1 MSGQKK
7 TPSSEREQTDESLR
21 VERDKADEALGEA
34 GVDEIA
40 DAVLSR
46 ARLRADEVL
55 ATARA
60 RTDRESAL
68 SAPGVARPTVERERV
83 LEDRALQQ
91 ERSGADEVLRL
102 ERAEH
107 QAFLARERQETDKDL
122 LSERARADHA
132 LATRDEFLGFVSHEL
147 RNLLTSMVLLA
158 RVIGK
163 EVEVEG
169 HTEQVSKHAQRIERA
184 GARMDRL
191 IGDLIDVASIEAGA
205 LAVVPELSD
214 AAHVVAEAVQTFQA
228 QAAAADIQLAV
239 EVVPS
244 PLPGAFDAARILQ
257 VLVNLLSN
265 ALKFT
270 PTKGKVTI
278 RAERVGDE
286 LKLAVSD
293 TGEGIPPTKLDAV
306 FERFVQV
313 TKGDRRG
320 VGLGL
325 YISKCIVVGHGGRI
339 WAESKLGHGSTI
351 CFTLPANAS
360 C

>member
-1 MSGQKK
+1 MPVHK

-34 GVDEIA
+34 GLEETA

-46 ARLRADEVL
+46 ARARADAVL

-60 RTDRESAL
+60 RTDKQSAL
-68 SAPGVARPTVERERV
+68 SAPGVTRPAAIDRERV
-83 LEDRALQQ
+83 LEDRVLQQ
-91 ERSGADEVLRL
+91 ERSGADAILRL

-107 QAFLARERQETDKDL
+107 LAFLAHEREETDKDL
-122 LSERARADHA
+122 LSERARSDHA
-132 LATRDEFLGFVSHEL
+132 LATRDEFLGCVSHDL
-147 RNLLTSMVLLA
+147 RNLLNSMVLLA
-158 RVIGK
+158 RVIEK
-163 EVEVEG
+163 EVQLDDPV
-169 HTEQVSKHAQRIERA
+169 EQVSKHAQRIERA

-214 AAHVVAEAVQTFQA
+214 PAQVVGEAVQTFQS
-228 QAAAADIQLAV
+228 QAAAADIQLFV
-239 EVVPS
+239 DVVPS
-244 PLPGAFDAARILQ
+244 ALPAAFDAARILQ

-270 PTKGKVTI
+270 PSKGVVRV
-278 RAERVGDE
+278 RAERLGDQ
-286 LKLAVSD
+286 LKFAVSD
-293 TGEGIPPTKLDAV
+293 TGEGIPPAKLDAV

-325 YISKCIVVGHGGRI
+325 YISKCIVLGHGGRI
-339 WAESKLGHGSTI
+339 WAESKLGQGSTI